1 MLYSSEIRPINIILI
16 EGDVSTQY
24 NAEHIVDYEIFVGL
38 KFKITVNIKFFSIY
52 VVFKWYLP
60 SLK

>member
-1 MLYSSEIRPINIILI
+1 MLYSSEIRPINIILT
-16 EGDVSTQY
+16 EGDASTQY
-24 NAEHIVDYEIFVGL
+24 NAEHIVDCEIFVGL